1 MIIQPQKTSIRALLF
16 SLKGSMNS
24 RGT

>member
-1 MIIQPQKTSIRALLF
+1 MIIQPQKTSIRVLLF

>member
-1 MIIQPQKTSIRALLF
+1 MIIQPQKPSIRVLLF